1 MSTKELIK
9 SFENESKLEIIKST
23 IDEKVTILA
32 KEDGIYYEWL
42 NGNVSDN
49 EYEEYFDNM
58 YLKLYEEYLNGKDS

>member
-1 MSTKELIK
+1 MSIKELIK
-9 SFENESKLEIIKST
+9 SFENKSELEIIESV
-23 IDEKVTILA
+23 IEEKVTIIA

-58 YLKLYEEYLNGKDS
+58 YLKLYEEYLNG

>member
-1 MSTKELIK
+1 MSTIELIK
-9 SFENESKLEIIKST
+9 SFENESKLETIEST
-23 IDEKVTILA
+23 IEEKVTIIA

-42 NGNVSDN
+42 NGNVPDN